1 MRHTAPDTDALY
13 RFLFE
18 GSEVRGEIVHLDAS
32 WRAVLSRHPYP
43 ERVRNQLG
51 EALAAA
57 VLLTATLKLEG
68 ALILQVQGTGPLR
81 TLVAQAT
88 HRRTLRGLA
97 RWDGEV
103 PDGPLDA
110 VFGSGQVV
118 LTLEPEGGE
127 RYQGIVPL
135 SGANLAEALEAY
147 FRTSE
152 QLGTRLRLA
161 ADGERAA
168 GLLLQR
174 LPGPSAPGGEGD
186 DLDWTRLVTLA
197 NTVRAQELIKLPTKT
212 LLHRLFHEEDL
223 RLFEPEPVAFRC
235 TCSRQ
240 RVEDTLRAMGQAEV
254 ESLLEEQ
261 GQIEV
266 GCEFCN
272 RTYRWDLVDAR
283 QLFAAATHHQMPA
296 GRH

>member
-1 MRHTAPDTDALY
+1 MPDTDALY

-18 GSEVRGEIVHLDAS
+18 GSDVRGELVHLDAS
-32 WRAVLSRHPYP
+32 WRAVLGRHPYP
-43 ERVRNQLG
+43 ERVRGHLG

-57 VLLTATLKLEG
+57 LLLTATLKLEG
-68 ALILQVQGTGPLR
+68 ALILQVQGKGPLR

-88 HRRTLRGLA
+88 HRRTVRGLA

-103 PDGPLDA
+103 PEGAVEA
-110 VFGSGQVV
+110 VFGDGQLV
-118 LTLEPEGGE
+118 LTLEPDGGE

-135 SGANLAEALEAY
+135 AGANLAEALESY

-152 QLGTRLRLA
+152 QLSTRLWLA
-161 ADGERAA
+161 AGPERAA

-174 LPGPSAPGGEGD
+174 LPGQQAPSDE
-186 DLDWTRLVTLA
+186 DWTRLVTLA
-197 NTVRAQELIKLPTKT
+197 DTLTAQELTALPTET

-240 RVEDTLRAMGQAEV
+240 RVEDTLRAMGREEV
-254 ESLLEEQ
+254 ESLLQDQ
-261 GQIEV
+261 GEIAV

-272 RTYRWDLVDAR
+272 RTYRWDLVDAG
-283 QLFAAATHHQMPA
+283 QLFAEATRHETPAA
-296 GRH
+296 RH